1 MSTVVKEEVQTT
13 KRRRIKQACEYC
25 RSKKAKCDGLTPTC
39 SSCLTNNEKCVY
51 TQSSK
56 RRGLPTGYTH
66 DLEKKVLLLQGIIL
80 SLIPKRE
87 FYENDIWEIL
97 KNPTDLLN
105 NLNDINSLWKN
116 HEIFK
121 YIDNIQE
128 ELSPVL
134 ERIKNSG
141 KTTSSKLNGKSTSPE
156 MKKETM
162 EVLSATPPTPRIQR
176 QTETPHSLAEVSQVP
191 APQSQSQQP
200 IQQRQASQSQMS
212 LQQQQQAPPPPP
224 QFNGL
229 VTTSNSFQNIPAQ
242 FNSMLP
248 TPNGLLPPEA
258 VNFVNDPSFFLN
270 YDIFQFIS
278 DEVEGSGSSENDWEP
293 VALQYHGLSSIISGF
308 TNKAIQQSYNKKSI
322 AHKNPFRV
330 GSIFNVSSFAIDASF
345 QDKISLPSEMFQFPK
360 NVRKLVDNYFQ
371 IFHIMIPMLDK
382 ITVKKQL
389 NYLQSINGDERQ
401 GIDCNVIALIWAM
414 IALGE
419 SSTNTTGNLLESL
432 RYAKNSIMSLEY
444 SLTSTIET
452 MQAMLLLGIF
462 YYNVGQWDF
471 SWVLI
476 SSSTRMAIDVRL
488 MRSATDEE
496 NEKYKSSS
504 TLNNI
509 SRQRTW
515 AAVYAINT
523 LLAARMGRSPVVRA
537 ADWPI
542 PQVNNDGWEEWEPW
556 ECYHASETIKLN
568 HGRFLTKFN
577 EFIRGTTILN
587 LAITSTIDTSKG
599 IMDELNDQDKADL
612 KIDYDDRQNSRSM
625 TMSNFE
631 SKINEWMRSLPEY
644 CRLKENNN
652 DPPIVAIH
660 ALRQLV
666 WCVLVVRLSSLKGTT
681 EIQRKMIKSR
691 NIQYTKAILAI
702 KKLFSS
708 DVVQMVRYYPFVD
721 YLLAIAMNFPQM
733 MDFQTEQEKIL
744 HCRDINKL
752 LISAQFIPSMR
763 VSLEI
768 SRHMHSEQQQQLQET
783 PKAQESPTIANL
795 LNSPE
800 HRPSAIPVTGTT
812 PKSAIPVVPI
822 VSQSPTPQIL
832 KNTYKNDTLYAQS
845 RVLLDGVNAL
855 SPPIDHD
862 MQLKQQQR
870 MPTVPEYEQVH
881 PSRQFSQPHI
891 QPHQTPPTQP
901 PTNYQQ
907 QQQQQQAFANQQKL
921 SAFEYKTYLPSPIP
935 NPQQQSP
942 HSHLQNPHQQ
952 HHHQQSNIY
961 SQPTSQ
967 NFQAPPSQPGV
978 NK

>member
-1 MSTVVKEEVQTT
+1 MSIQVKTEEGEEPQTKK
-13 KRRRIKQACEYC
+13 KRIRVSVACDFC
-25 RSKKAKCDGLTPTC
+25 RSKKAKCDGLSPSC
-39 SSCLTNNEKCVY
+39 SNCLTNNEKCIY
-51 TQSSK
+51 TQSLK

-66 DLEKKVLLLQGIIL
+66 DLEKKVLLLQGMIA
-80 SLIPKRE
+80 SLITKRN
-87 FYENDIWEIL
+87 YLENDIWEIL
-97 KNPTDLLN
+97 KNPTELFN
-105 NLNDINSLWKN
+105 NLSNLNSTWTN

-121 YIDNIQE
+121 YIENNQD
-128 ELSPVL
+128 ELNPIL
-134 ERIKNSG
+134 ESVKSG
-141 KTTSSKLNGKSTSPE
+141 MGSKSVKSNGKSSTPESKVDTKKRSKPSSSTTTTSD
-156 MKKETM
+156 
-162 EVLSATPPTPRIQR
+162 PPPID
-176 QTETPHSLAEVSQVP
+176 TPHSLPEF
-191 APQSQSQQP
+191 SQQP
-200 IQQRQASQSQMS
+200 APT
-212 LQQQQQAPPPPP
+212 QQQIA
-224 QFNGL
+224 
-229 VTTSNSFQNIPAQ
+229 TITSNNNSFPNIPSQ

-278 DEVEGSGSSENDWEP
+278 DEVEGAGNSDNNWEP

-308 TNKAIQQSYNKKSI
+308 TNKAIQQNYNKKSI

-330 GSIFNVSSFAIDASF
+330 GSIFNVSSFAIDASL
-345 QDKISLPSEMFQFPK
+345 QEKISLPSEMFQFPP
-360 NVRKLVDNYFQ
+360 NVRKYVDYFFQ

-382 ITVKKQL
+382 ISIKRHL
-389 NYLQSINGDERQ
+389 NHLQAINDDEGQ
-401 GIDCNVIALIWAM
+401 TFDCNVVALIWAM

-419 SSTNTTGNLLESL
+419 SSTNSSGDLMESL
-432 RYAKNSIMSLEY
+432 RYAKNAIMALEY

-523 LLAARMGRSPVVRA
+523 LLAARMGRSPVIRA

-542 PQVNNDGWEEWEPW
+542 PQVNNDGWEEWESW
-556 ECYHASETIKLN
+556 ECYHSSESIKLT

-577 EFIRGTTILN
+577 EFVRATSILN

-599 IMDELNDQDKADL
+599 IMDELDDQDKADL
-612 KIDYDDRQNSRSM
+612 KIDYDDRQNSSSM

-631 SKINEWMRSLPEY
+631 SKINEWMRNLPDY
-644 CRLKENNN
+644 CRLKEDLN

-660 ALRQLV
+660 AMRQLI
-666 WCVLVVRLSSLKGTT
+666 WCVLVVRLSSLKGNN
-681 EIQRKMIKSR
+681 EIQRKMIRSR
-691 NIQYTKAILAI
+691 NIQYTKAITAI

-721 YLLAIAMNFPQM
+721 YLIAIAMNFPQM
-733 MDFQTEQEKIL
+733 MDFSTEQEKII
-744 HCRDINKL
+744 HCKEMNKL

-763 VSLEI
+763 ISLEI
-768 SRHMHSEQQQQLQET
+768 SKHMNVEQQLQFQET

-800 HRPSAIPVTGTT
+800 QRPATNPMPTTNSGKLTSIPLN
-812 PKSAIPVVPI
+812 PPI
-822 VSQSPTPQIL
+822 TRVSSKHESLDSQSR
-832 KNTYKNDTLYAQS
+832 A
-845 RVLLDGVNAL
+845 LLDGVNAL
-855 SPPIDHD
+855 SPPTDYD
-862 MQLKQQQR
+862 YQVKQQQQLQNR
-870 MPTVPEYEQVH
+870 MPTVPE
-881 PSRQFSQPHI
+881 HI
-891 QPHQTPPTQP
+891 QPQVPIQ
-901 PTNYQQ
+901 YQQ
-907 QQQQQQAFANQQKL
+907 HSHPQHPPHLNGQPHLSPQQQRVLVNQQKL
-921 SAFEYKTYLPSPIP
+921 QAFEYKNYQPPPTSLPII
-935 NPQQQSP
+935 QQQV
-942 HSHLQNPHQQ
+942 HNHH
-952 HHHQQSNIY
+952 HHHQHQ
-961 SQPTSQ
+961 QQ
-967 NFQAPPSQPGV
+967 QH
-978 NK
+978 K